1 MALLQQSASCS
12 SLVSLSLRDEDF
24 DILSIVRSLIAE
36 ACFDQIDVYEQQGSV
51 GGIWNHSAIAP
62 STKIDVP
69 QIDPN
74 QPLEKPV
81 WKCKVNQ
88 EIAFLTSMYGHLET
102 NTPKPLMSFSD
113 LPLPSTSPVFPR
125 RHLVLKYLEE
135 YAEDMMHLVKFHT
148 QVESISL
155 EISGSEQDV
164 WLVRSRDLLTS
175 DLSTIP
181 YDAVAICS
189 GHYTVPFI
197 PPIPGIGGWNRT
209 NPNIITHSRYYRDP
223 SHFSNK
229 KVLVIGN
236 AASGIDIANQISN
249 FSLNPV
255 LNSHRSVPMFTPKSS
270 IEGVPE
276 IAEFL
281 PVLSGHSRAVRFIDD
296 RIEEEIDAVIFCT
309 GYLYSYPF
317 LKSLPTALLSSNGFR
332 LQNVYQHIF
341 YNLYPTLSFLG
352 LPMKVIPFPQA
363 EAQAA
368 VIARVWSGRMC
379 LPSYS
384 SMLAWEEARVKDKGD
399 GKAFHQMNYPQDFIY
414 QNELFDWAAQ
424 AGGEVGRTA
433 GRWGERE
440 LWLRSK
446 LGAIKEAYAERGEE
460 RERLTTVEDL
470 GFDFQVWLNEESSS
484 KKD

>member
-1 MALLQQSASCS
+1 M
-12 SLVSLSLRDEDF
+12 R
-24 DILSIVRSLIAE
+24 SIVEQRLRRVAIVGAGPSGIVTAKSLIAE
-36 ACFDQIDVYEQQGSV
+36 ACFEQIDVYEQQSSV
-51 GGIWNHSAIAP
+51 GGTWNHSTIAP
-62 STKIDVP
+62 STKIGVP

-81 WKCKVNQ
+81 WKCNVDQKV
-88 EIAFLTSMYGHLET
+88 AFLTSMYGHLET
-102 NTPKPLMSFSD
+102 NTPKPLMNFSD
-113 LPLPSTSPVFPR
+113 SPLPSTSPVFPR
-125 RHLVLKYLEE
+125 RHLVLKYLEK
-135 YAEDMMHLVKFHT
+135 YAEDMRHLVKFHT
-148 QVESISL
+148 QVEDISL
-155 EISGSEQDV
+155 EVSGSGQDV

-175 DLSTIP
+175 SSSTIP

-189 GHYTVPFI
+189 GHYTVPYI
-197 PPIPGIGGWNRT
+197 PSIPGIGEWNRT
-209 NPNIITHSRYYRDP
+209 NPNIITHSRCYRDP

-229 KVLVIGN
+229 KVLVVGN

-255 LNSHRSVPMFTPKSS
+255 LNSHRSVPMFAPKSS

-281 PVLSGHSRAVRFIDD
+281 PVSSGHPRAVRFIDD
-296 RIEEEIDAVIFCT
+296 RIEKEIDAALFCT

-317 LKSLPTALLSSNGFR
+317 LKSLPTVLVSSDGFR

-341 YNLYPTLSFLG
+341 YNLHPTLSFLA
-352 LPMKVIPFPQA
+352 LPMKVLPFPQA

-368 VIARVWSGRMC
+368 VIARVWSGRIH

-384 SMLAWEEARVKDKGD
+384 SMVAWEKARVEDKGD

-414 QNELFDWAAQ
+414 QNKLFDWAAQ
-424 AGGEVGRTA
+424 TGGEVGKTA
-433 GRWGERE
+433 GRWDERE
-440 LWLRSK
+440 SWLRSK

-460 RERLTTVEDL
+460 REKLTTVEEL
-470 GFDFQVWLNEESSS
+470 GFDFQVWLNEESGS
-484 KKD
+484 KKE